1 MSQYTLPATG
11 LACDMNAG
19 AASAATQRVILA
31 TDQPAIPAGHD
42 VTGVLSG
49 RKVVATA
56 GSRVAL
62 ASSTAAKSVLI
73 CAETDN
79 TGIVVV
85 GSASGV
91 IADLATRE
99 GIPLSAGDAISLRCD
114 NLADIGL
121 DSTVSGDG
129 VTFLA
134 ET

>member
-11 LACDMNAG
+11 SAVDMNAG

-31 TDQPAIPAGHD
+31 SDQPAVPAGHD

-49 RKVVATA
+49 RKVVTTA
-56 GSRVAL
+56 GTRVAL
-62 ASSTAAKSVLI
+62 AGSTAAKSVLI

-79 TGIVVV
+79 TGVIVV
-85 GSASGV
+85 GSAAGV
-91 IADLATRE
+91 IAAIGTRE
-99 GIPLSAGDAISLRCD
+99 GIPLAAGDAVSLRCD
-114 NLADIGL
+114 NLADIGI
-121 DSTVSGDG
+121 DSTVNGDG